1 MKSNCFVYF
10 PDDLE
15 RRRHYLKHVIDQK
28 ENFPYSISNELEYE
42 KKANIDLSNFTY
54 LSVAEDYHYEQKL
67 SYIKI
72 HQNTNTL
79 TITSKRFNE
88 KKLLT
93 YFVPQI
99 TLVPEFLFFSHLIC
113 RMSNQI
119 FNQNRLTSFIF
130 EPMGSMSNYITWS
143 KEIFSDFIV
152 MTPDG
157 RDHTPLNLVLFFIK
171 ERISYIKKNKYTE
184 FQLFLLDLLKEYCL
198 KPSSKIPFPS
208 DKTLIDK
215 LRDYIL
221 FSDNQL
227 GSNNKMIVPE
237 KTTYTLFVIAFLNWL
252 YGNVENCNLID
263 VQVKNEPIYN
273 TYSLNLNQ
281 LKENTK

>member
-1 MKSNCFVYF
+1 MKSNSFVYF
-10 PDDLE
+10 PDEEE
-15 RRRHYLKHVIDQK
+15 RRRHYHKHVIDQK
-28 ENFPYSISNELEYE
+28 ENFPYPIKSELEYE
-42 KKANIDLSNFTY
+42 KKANIDLTNFTY

-67 SYIKI
+67 SYIKL
-72 HQNTNTL
+72 HQYTNTL
-79 TITSKRFNE
+79 TITSKKFNE

-99 TLVPEFLFFSHLIC
+99 TLVPEFLFFSHLFY
-113 RMSNQI
+113 RMSNEI
-119 FNQNRLTSFIF
+119 FDENPLISFIF
-130 EPMGSMSNYITWS
+130 EPMGSMLNYLTWS

-152 MTPDG
+152 MTPES
-157 RDHTPLNLVLFFIK
+157 RHHTPLNLVLFFVK

-198 KPSSKIPFPS
+198 KPSSKIPLTY
-208 DKTLIDK
+208 DNTLVVK

-227 GSNNKMIVPE
+227 WSNNKDIGPE
-237 KTTYTLFVIAFLNWL
+237 KTTYTLFLIAFLNWL

-273 TYSLNLNQ
+273 TYILNFKQ